1 MVTATMGALMVVV
14 PPWSGELPTMLY
26 SHIWCGAP
34 LLSTP
39 WASKCPVKFTRVST
53 PCGNPCAVGKFPL
66 LLTPPALLLCNGFP
80 IPSRKF
86 VGSSSFST
94 ASNGKLANTITSN
107 QRTNCAA
114 TENTFERMGFP
125 LVLIWASSLWGP
137 PKEKSGSNEG
147 ADGRS
152 NFAPEPYQELTL
164 GVKSE
169 KGRNQLPVGI
179 SSHWRRI
186 VAETRR

>member
-14 PPWSGELPTMLY
+14 RPWSGELPTMLY

-53 PCGNPCAVGKFPL
+53 PCGNPCGVGKFPL

-147 ADGRS
+147 AGRWEIQFCAGTVS
-152 NFAPEPYQELTL
+152 GTHSGCQERKGPEPATSGHFEPLAAD
-164 GVKSE
+164 SC
-169 KGRNQLPVGI
+169 
-179 SSHWRRI
+179 
-186 VAETRR
+186 